1 MNVLIRYGTDV
12 MSKNFTTTPTVGQ
25 VISSASVK
33 AELGFGDNVRA
44 LVNGVEQDS
53 AALVEDGATI
63 LVETRANSKA
73 QWKTVA
79 IVTVSV
85 K

>member
-1 MNVLIRYGTDV
+1 
-12 MSKNFTTTPTVGQ
+12 MSKNFTTIPTVGQ

-44 LVNGVEQDS
+44 LVNGVEKDNTE
-53 AALVEDGATI
+53 LVEDGSTI
-63 LVETRANSKA
+63 IVEVRANSKA
-73 QWKTVA
+73 KWKAIA
-79 IVTVSV
+79 IVTVIV